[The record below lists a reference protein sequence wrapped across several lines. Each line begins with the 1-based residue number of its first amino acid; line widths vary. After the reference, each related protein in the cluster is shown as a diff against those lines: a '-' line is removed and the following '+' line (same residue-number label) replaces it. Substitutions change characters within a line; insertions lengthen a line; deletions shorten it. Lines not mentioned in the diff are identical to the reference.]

1 MQSSLYHC
9 WGPVKRERTTLYC
22 CRCCRCFLLPGH
34 LPVVIVIVV
43 GFPIGILLAGDRM
56 ASVLASEETRRVSV
70 VSLSLSLFVEIQV
83 SRGPCAR
90 IPLRRDENSSPSF
103 PVRPANPRRKASPKP
118 ATLQIQ
124 MDAAP
129 AGRSSNNS
137 RKESRPI
144 RRVNSRSF
152 VLLHLLSLLYSRFAA
167 SSFFSLF
174 QWPLASL
181 AL

>member
-70 VSLSLSLFVEIQV
+70 VSLSLSRSSLKFKSAGARARAFHCDAMRILLLRSPFARPIHGERPLQSPPL
-83 SRGPCAR
+83 SRYKWTLLRRGEAR
-90 IPLRRDENSSPSF
+90 IIHEKRVGPYGELIAAHLSCCTYCRCYIPDSLRLLSS
-103 PVRPANPRRKASPKP
+103 
-118 ATLQIQ
+118 
-124 MDAAP
+124 
-129 AGRSSNNS
+129 RSSNGPS
-137 RKESRPI
+137 P
-144 RRVNSRSF
+144 
-152 VLLHLLSLLYSRFAA
+152 
-167 SSFFSLF
+167 
-174 QWPLASL
+174 P
-181 AL
+181 